1 MWHTALSAGPNTAFI
16 EPCCQLPPEAGHQKV
31 RCACCRCIG
40 TTPEQWGQR
49 QLDPSAIATS
59 VRLPRP
65 DSCAHTKQ
73 HHVMRHRWACVCC
86 SITCCVHCNA
96 YLRYVQQLHQSVLLP
111 QLHLT
116 AHTQLSAVTHLKY
129 GPLPAGC
136 RQWILVKLL
145 LQHCLLRLLPRPL
158 HLLCLLLHALLAGL
172 PLHVSLLLLLLW
184 VLGLE
189 GLHVLLLLLPSTCPL
204 LLIRQDSSNA
214 NEAQAAEHLMLNSQ
228 CWQALWNKPG
238 DSSYSVHCTNV
249 LEA

>member
-1 MWHTALSAGPNTAFI
+1 
-16 EPCCQLPPEAGHQKV
+16 
-31 RCACCRCIG
+31 
-40 TTPEQWGQR
+40 
-49 QLDPSAIATS
+49 
-59 VRLPRP
+59 
-65 DSCAHTKQ
+65 
-73 HHVMRHRWACVCC
+73 MRHRWACVCC

-145 LQHCLLRLLPRPL
+145 RQHCLLRLLPRPL